1 MCLLWKIA
9 SYKLSKRSE
18 NKKKYTQKRYVFN
31 FFPSQAT
38 IKRYRYVTQNLSRN
52 SSFVENCEDSLRV
65 LFIQSL
71 YRIKQHAKKLP
82 KSEKKLKDD
91 PESIKIRS
99 FFKNIDEEN
108 GSIIKWKGPELEER
122 FDLAELHHR
131 EDLNL

>member
-1 MCLLWKIA
+1 M
-9 SYKLSKRSE
+9 
-18 NKKKYTQKRYVFN
+18 
-31 FFPSQAT
+31 
-38 IKRYRYVTQNLSRN
+38 
-52 SSFVENCEDSLRV
+52 ENCEDSLRV